1 MPRKKQYQY
10 DVSVT
15 GDSPERLSRSR
26 KKRDS
31 AALQELGQE
40 LAALPI
46 RELEQLDLSPD
57 LLEACRALTRI
68 TAREAKRRQMQYI
81 GRLMREEDD
90 IERLRL
96 AVEYFRDGRLPS
108 EAAGGSAERQAQQ
121 HGLEA

>member
-15 GDSPERLSRSR
+15 GGSPERLSRSR

-46 RELEQLDLSPD
+46 RELAKLDLSPD

-96 AVEYFRDGRLPS
+96 AVEHFKDGRLPS
-108 EAAGGSAERQAQQ
+108 EAAGGNAGGQAQQ